1 MVQST
6 RVRDGSPLGDGS
18 IGRFAMRVLC
28 SGAALML
35 VGAFLAAGAA
45 YSSPADCNSL
55 WIERNLYYKN
65 AGFCFDQP
73 RASRYFG
80 NSGCSVRNLAALS
93 LSSTVHKRIDQI
105 IRVEQKLGCA
115 E

>member
-1 MVQST
+1 
-6 RVRDGSPLGDGS
+6 
-18 IGRFAMRVLC
+18 MRVLC
-28 SGAALML
+28 SGATLML
-35 VGAFLAAGAA
+35 IGGLLVTSAA
-45 YSSPADCNSL
+45 YSSPAHCKSL

-80 NSGCSVRNLAALS
+80 NAGCSVRNLASLS
-93 LSSTVHKRIDQI
+93 FSSTVRKRIDQI
-105 IRVEQKLGCA
+105 IRAEQKLGCA

>member
-1 MVQST
+1 
-6 RVRDGSPLGDGS
+6 
-18 IGRFAMRVLC
+18 MRVLC